1 MFFSEK
7 EMEDGMK
14 EDSTRKRRVA
24 IAAVLV
30 LALFALGRFLQH
42 PPSAM
47 DVLSGATQ
55 KTQTAELAEHYAL
68 GMPQDMERGEQDA
81 IVALAAGQETQDGLP
96 DSVLLTVSEQDEAAQ
111 TYARKLARKLARELE
126 RNGTDCRVQ
135 TRSDALLRA
144 FAKEGK
150 LQMFLIARDQIGRKQ
165 TQAYT
170 VQELTREEME
180 AVR

>member
-1 MFFSEK
+1 
-7 EMEDGMK
+7 MK
-14 EDSTRKRRVA
+14 ENSTRKRRFT

-55 KTQTAELAEHYAL
+55 KTQSAELADTYAL
-68 GMPQDMERGEQDA
+68 GMSQDMERSEQQTIA
-81 IVALAAGQETQDGLP
+81 VLAVGQEAQDSLP
-96 DSVLLTVSEQDEAAQ
+96 DKVLLAVSEEDEAAQ
-111 TYARKLARKLARELE
+111 KYARKLARELE
-126 RNGTDCRVQ
+126 ENGADCHVQ
-135 TRSDALLRA
+135 TQSDAMLRA

-150 LQMFLIARDQIGRKQ
+150 LQLFLIARDQIGRNQ

-170 VQELTREEME
+170 IQELTREEME

>member
-1 MFFSEK
+1 
-7 EMEDGMK
+7 MK
-14 EDSTRKRRVA
+14 ESSTRKRRFA

-30 LALFALGRFLQH
+30 LVLFVLGRFLQH

-47 DVLSGATQ
+47 DVLSGATK
-55 KTQTAELAEHYAL
+55 KTQTAELADTYAL
-68 GMPQDMERGEQDA
+68 GMPQDMERGEQEA
-81 IVALAAGQETQDGLP
+81 VAALAAGQETQDSLP

-111 TYARKLARKLARELE
+111 KYARKLAQKLE

-135 TRSDALLRA
+135 TQSDALLRA

-150 LQMFLIARDQIGRKQ
+150 LQLFLIARDRIGRKQ

>member
-1 MFFSEK
+1 
-7 EMEDGMK
+7 MK
-14 EDSTRKRRVA
+14 EDSTRKRRFA

-30 LALFALGRFLQH
+30 LVLFALGRFLQH

-47 DVLSGATQ
+47 DVLSGATK
-55 KTQTAELAEHYAL
+55 KTQTAELADSYAL
-68 GMPQDMERGEQDA
+68 GMSQDMEHSEQQA
-81 IVALAAGQETQDGLP
+81 IVALAAGQEAQDSLP
-96 DSVLLTVSEQDEAAQ
+96 DTVLLTVSEEDEAAQ
-111 TYARKLARKLARELE
+111 KYARKLARELDE
-126 RNGTDCRVQ
+126 NGADCRVQ
-135 TRSDALLRA
+135 TQSDALLRA

-150 LQMFLIARDQIGRKQ
+150 LQLFLIARDQIGRDQ

>member
-1 MFFSEK
+1 
-7 EMEDGMK
+7 MK
-14 EDSTRKRRVA
+14 EDSTRKRRFA

-30 LALFALGRFLQH
+30 LVLFALGRFLQH

-47 DVLSGATQ
+47 DVLSGATK
-55 KTQTAELAEHYAL
+55 KTQTAELADTYAL
-68 GMPQDMERGEQDA
+68 GMPQDMERREQEA
-81 IVALAAGQETQDGLP
+81 VAALAAGQNTQNGLP

-111 TYARKLARKLARELE
+111 TYARELE

-135 TRSDALLRA
+135 TQSDAMLRA

-150 LQMFLIARDQIGRKQ
+150 LQLFLIARDQIGRKQ
-165 TQAYT
+165 TQTYT

>member
-1 MFFSEK
+1 
-7 EMEDGMK
+7 MK
-14 EDSTRKRRVA
+14 EDSTRKRRFA

-30 LALFALGRFLQH
+30 LVLFALGRFLQH

-47 DVLSGATQ
+47 DVLSGATK
-55 KTQTAELAEHYAL
+55 KTQTAELADTYAL
-68 GMPQDMERGEQDA
+68 GMPQDMERREQEA
-81 IVALAAGQETQDGLP
+81 VAALAAGQNTQSLP
-96 DSVLLTVSEQDEAAQ
+96 DSALLTVSEQDEAAQ
-111 TYARKLARKLARELE
+111 KYARKLARELE

-135 TRSDALLRA
+135 TQSDAMLRA

-150 LQMFLIARDQIGRKQ
+150 LQLFLIARDQIGRKQ

>member
-1 MFFSEK
+1 
-7 EMEDGMK
+7 MK
-14 EDSTRKRRVA
+14 EDPTRKRRFA

-30 LALFALGRFLQH
+30 LVLFALGRFLQH

-47 DVLSGATQ
+47 DILSGATK
-55 KTQTAELAEHYAL
+55 KTQTAELADTYAL
-68 GMPQDMERGEQDA
+68 GMPQDMERREQEA
-81 IVALAAGQETQDGLP
+81 VAALAAGQNTQSLP

-111 TYARKLARKLARELE
+111 TYARKLARALE

-135 TRSDALLRA
+135 TQSDALLRA

-150 LQMFLIARDQIGRKQ
+150 LQLFLIARDQIGRKQ
-165 TQAYT
+165 TQAYSI
-170 VQELTREEME
+170 QELTREEME

>member
-1 MFFSEK
+1 
-7 EMEDGMK
+7 MK
-14 EDSTRKRRVA
+14 ENSTRKRRFT

-47 DVLSGATQ
+47 NVLSGATK
-55 KTQTAELAEHYAL
+55 KTQSAELADTYAL
-68 GMPQDMERGEQDA
+68 GMSQDMERSEQQTIA
-81 IVALAAGQETQDGLP
+81 VLAVGQEAQDSLP
-96 DSVLLTVSEQDEAAQ
+96 DKVLLAVSEEDEAAQ
-111 TYARKLARKLARELE
+111 KYARKLARELE
-126 RNGTDCRVQ
+126 ENGADCHVQ
-135 TRSDALLRA
+135 TQSDAMLRA

-150 LQMFLIARDQIGRKQ
+150 LQLFLIARDQIGRNQ

-170 VQELTREEME
+170 IQELTREEME

>member
-1 MFFSEK
+1 
-7 EMEDGMK
+7 MK
-14 EDSTRKRRVA
+14 EDSTRKRRFA

-30 LALFALGRFLQH
+30 LVLFALGRFLQH

-47 DVLSGATQ
+47 DVLSGATK
-55 KTQTAELAEHYAL
+55 KTQTAELADTYAL
-68 GMPQDMERGEQDA
+68 GMPQDMERREQEA
-81 IVALAAGQETQDGLP
+81 VAALAAGQNTQSLP

-111 TYARKLARKLARELE
+111 TYARKLARALE

-135 TRSDALLRA
+135 TQSDAMLRA

-150 LQMFLIARDQIGRKQ
+150 LQLFLIARDQIGRKQ

>member
-1 MFFSEK
+1 
-7 EMEDGMK
+7 ME
-14 EDSTRKRRVA
+14 ENSTRKRRFA

-30 LALFALGRFLQH
+30 LALFVLGRFLQH

-55 KTQTAELAEHYAL
+55 KTQTAELADSYAL
-68 GMPQDMERGEQDA
+68 GMSQDMERSEQQA
-81 IVALAAGQETQDGLP
+81 IAALAAGQEAQDSLP
-96 DSVLLTVSEQDEAAQ
+96 DTVLLTVSEEDEAAQ
-111 TYARKLARKLARELE
+111 KYARKLARELDE
-126 RNGTDCRVQ
+126 NGVDCRVQ
-135 TRSDALLRA
+135 TQSDAMLRA

-150 LQMFLIARDQIGRKQ
+150 LQLFVIARDQIGRNQ

>member
-1 MFFSEK
+1 
-7 EMEDGMK
+7 MK
-14 EDSTRKRRVA
+14 ESSTRKRRFA

-30 LALFALGRFLQH
+30 LVLFALGRFLQH

-47 DVLSGATQ
+47 DVLSGATK
-55 KTQTAELAEHYAL
+55 KTQTAELADTYAL
-68 GMPQDMERGEQDA
+68 GMPQDMERREQEA
-81 IVALAAGQETQDGLP
+81 VAALAAGQNTQSLP

-111 TYARKLARKLARELE
+111 TYARKLARELE

-135 TRSDALLRA
+135 TQSDALLRA

-150 LQMFLIARDQIGRKQ
+150 LQLFLIARDQIGRKQ
-165 TQAYT
+165 TQAYSI
-170 VQELTREEME
+170 QELTREEME

>member
-1 MFFSEK
+1 
-7 EMEDGMK
+7 MK
-14 EDSTRKRRVA
+14 EDPTRKRRFA

-30 LALFALGRFLQH
+30 LVLFALGRFLQH

-47 DVLSGATQ
+47 DVLSGATK
-55 KTQTAELAEHYAL
+55 KTQTAELADTYAL
-68 GMPQDMERGEQDA
+68 GMPQDMERREQEA
-81 IVALAAGQETQDGLP
+81 VAALAAGQNTQSLP

-111 TYARKLARKLARELE
+111 TYARKLARALE

-135 TRSDALLRA
+135 TQSDALLRA

-150 LQMFLIARDQIGRKQ
+150 LQLFLIARDQIGRKQ

>member
-1 MFFSEK
+1 
-7 EMEDGMK
+7 MK
-14 EDSTRKRRVA
+14 ESSTRKRRFA

-30 LALFALGRFLQH
+30 LVLFALGRFLQH

-47 DVLSGATQ
+47 DVLSGATK

-111 TYARKLARKLARELE
+111 TYARKLE

>member
-68 GMPQDMERGEQDA
+68 GMPQDMERGEQEA
-81 IVALAAGQETQDGLP
+81 VAALAAGQETQDSLP
-96 DSVLLTVSEQDEAAQ
+96 ESVLLTVSEQDEAAQ
-111 TYARKLARKLARELE
+111 KYARKLAQKLE

>member
-1 MFFSEK
+1 
-7 EMEDGMK
+7 MK

-47 DVLSGATQ
+47 DVLSGATK
-55 KTQTAELAEHYAL
+55 KTQTAELVDIYAL
-68 GMPQDMERGEQDA
+68 GMPQDMERREQEA
-81 IVALAAGQETQDGLP
+81 VAALATGQNTQNGLP

-111 TYARKLARKLARELE
+111 TYARKLARELE

-135 TRSDALLRA
+135 KQSDTMLRA

-150 LQMFLIARDQIGRKQ
+150 LQLFLIARDQIGRKQ

>member
-1 MFFSEK
+1 
-7 EMEDGMK
+7 MK
-14 EDSTRKRRVA
+14 ESSTRKRRFA

-30 LALFALGRFLQH
+30 LVLFALGRFLQH

-47 DVLSGATQ
+47 DVLSGATK
-55 KTQTAELAEHYAL
+55 KTQTVELADAYAL
-68 GMPQDMERGEQDA
+68 GMPQDMERGEQEA
-81 IVALAAGQETQDGLP
+81 VAALASGQETQDGLP

-111 TYARKLARKLARELE
+111 KYARKLAQKLE

-135 TRSDALLRA
+135 TQSDALLRA

-150 LQMFLIARDQIGRKQ
+150 LQLFLIARDRIGRKQ

>member
-1 MFFSEK
+1 
-7 EMEDGMK
+7 MK
-14 EDSTRKRRVA
+14 ESSTRKRRFA

-30 LALFALGRFLQH
+30 LVLFALGRFLQH

-47 DVLSGATQ
+47 DVLSGATK
-55 KTQTAELAEHYAL
+55 KTQTAELADAYAL
-68 GMPQDMERGEQDA
+68 GMPQDMERGEQEA
-81 IVALAAGQETQDGLP
+81 VAALAAGQETQDDLP
-96 DSVLLTVSEQDEAAQ
+96 ESVLLTVSEQDEAAQ
-111 TYARKLARKLARELE
+111 KYARKLAQKLEH
-126 RNGTDCRVQ
+126 NGTDCRVQ
-135 TRSDALLRA
+135 TQSDALLRA

-150 LQMFLIARDQIGRKQ
+150 LQLFLIACDRIGRKQ

>member
-1 MFFSEK
+1 
-7 EMEDGMK
+7 MK
-14 EDSTRKRRVA
+14 EDSTRKRRFA

-30 LALFALGRFLQH
+30 LVLFALGRFLQH

-55 KTQTAELAEHYAL
+55 KTQTAELADTYAL
-68 GMPQDMERGEQDA
+68 GMPQDMERREQEA
-81 IVALAAGQETQDGLP
+81 VAALAAGQNTQSLP

-111 TYARKLARKLARELE
+111 TYARKLARALE

-135 TRSDALLRA
+135 TQSDAMLRA

-150 LQMFLIARDQIGRKQ
+150 LQLFLIARDQIGRKQ

>member
-1 MFFSEK
+1 
-7 EMEDGMK
+7 MK
-14 EDSTRKRRVA
+14 ENSTRKRRFA

-42 PPSAM
+42 PPSVM
-47 DVLSGATQ
+47 DVLSGATK
-55 KTQTAELAEHYAL
+55 KTQTAELADAYAL
-68 GMPQDMERGEQDA
+68 GMSQDIQIDDKQIIIA
-81 IVALAAGQETQDGLP
+81 VAAGQETQSKLSDNEIQ
-96 DSVLLTVSEQDEAAQ
+96 LTVSKEDEAAQ
-111 TYARKLARKLARELE
+111 KYARKLARALE
-126 RNGTDCRVQ
+126 QHGTDCRVQ
-135 TRSDALLRA
+135 TQPDAMLRA

-150 LQMFLIARDQIGRKQ
+150 LQLFLLACDQIGEKQ

>member
-1 MFFSEK
+1 
-7 EMEDGMK
+7 MK

-30 LALFALGRFLQH
+30 LVLFALGRFLQH

-47 DVLSGATQ
+47 DVLSGATK
-55 KTQTAELAEHYAL
+55 KTQIAELADTYAL
-68 GMPQDMERGEQDA
+68 GMPQDMERREQEA
-81 IVALAAGQETQDGLP
+81 VAALAAGQNTQSLP

-111 TYARKLARKLARELE
+111 TYARKLARELE

-135 TRSDALLRA
+135 TQSDAMLRA

-150 LQMFLIARDQIGRKQ
+150 LQLFLIARDQIGRKQ

>member
-1 MFFSEK
+1 
-7 EMEDGMK
+7 MK

-47 DVLSGATQ
+47 DVLSGATK
-55 KTQTAELAEHYAL
+55 KTQTAELADAYAL
-68 GMPQDMERGEQDA
+68 GMPQDMERGEQEA
-81 IVALAAGQETQDGLP
+81 VAALATGQETQDSLP

-111 TYARKLARKLARELE
+111 KYARKLAQKLE
-126 RNGTDCRVQ
+126 RNGTDCCVQ
-135 TRSDALLRA
+135 TQSDALLRA

-150 LQMFLIARDQIGRKQ
+150 LQLFLIARDRIGRKQ

>member
-1 MFFSEK
+1 
-7 EMEDGMK
+7 MK
-14 EDSTRKRRVA
+14 ENSTRKRRFA

-47 DVLSGATQ
+47 DVLSGATK
-55 KTQTAELAEHYAL
+55 KTQSAELADTYAL
-68 GMPQDMERGEQDA
+68 GMSQDMERSEQQTIA
-81 IVALAAGQETQDGLP
+81 VLAVGQEAQDSLP
-96 DSVLLTVSEQDEAAQ
+96 DKVLLTVSEEDEAAQ
-111 TYARKLARKLARELE
+111 KYARKLARELE
-126 RNGTDCRVQ
+126 ENGADCHVQ
-135 TRSDALLRA
+135 TQSDAMLRA

-150 LQMFLIARDQIGRKQ
+150 LQLFLIARDQIGRNQ

-170 VQELTREEME
+170 IQELTREEME

>member
-1 MFFSEK
+1 
-7 EMEDGMK
+7 MK
-14 EDSTRKRRVA
+14 ESSTRKRRFA

-30 LALFALGRFLQH
+30 LVLFALGWFLQH

-47 DVLSGATQ
+47 DVLSGATK
-55 KTQTAELAEHYAL
+55 KTQTAELADAYAL
-68 GMPQDMERGEQDA
+68 GMPQDMERREQEA
-81 IVALAAGQETQDGLP
+81 VAALAAGQETQDSLP

-111 TYARKLARKLARELE
+111 KYARKLAQKLE
-126 RNGTDCRVQ
+126 RSGTDCRVQ
-135 TRSDALLRA
+135 TQSDALLRA

-150 LQMFLIARDQIGRKQ
+150 LQLFLIARDRIGRKQ

>member
-1 MFFSEK
+1 
-7 EMEDGMK
+7 MK
-14 EDSTRKRRVA
+14 EDSTRKRRFA

-30 LALFALGRFLQH
+30 LVLFALGRFLQH

-55 KTQTAELAEHYAL
+55 KTQTAELADSYAL
-68 GMPQDMERGEQDA
+68 GMSQDMERSEQRA
-81 IVALAAGQETQDGLP
+81 IAALAAGQEARDSLP
-96 DSVLLTVSEQDEAAQ
+96 DTVLLTVSEEDEAAQ
-111 TYARKLARKLARELE
+111 KYARKLARELDE
-126 RNGTDCRVQ
+126 NGADCRVQ
-135 TRSDALLRA
+135 TQSDAMLRA

-150 LQMFLIARDQIGRKQ
+150 LQLFVIARDQIGRNQ

-170 VQELTREEME
+170 VQKLTREEME

>member
-1 MFFSEK
+1 
-7 EMEDGMK
+7 MK
-14 EDSTRKRRVA
+14 ESSTRKRRFA

-81 IVALAAGQETQDGLP
+81 IVALDAGQETQDGLP
-96 DSVLLTVSEQDEAAQ
+96 DSVLLTVSEEDEAAQ
-111 TYARKLARKLARELE
+111 TYARKLARALE
-126 RNGTDCRVQ
+126 RSGTDCRVQ
-135 TRSDALLRA
+135 TQSDAMLRA

-150 LQMFLIARDQIGRKQ
+150 LQLFLIARDQIGRKQ
-165 TQAYT
+165 TQAYI

>member
-1 MFFSEK
+1 
-7 EMEDGMK
+7 MK
-14 EDSTRKRRVA
+14 EDSTRKRRFA

-30 LALFALGRFLQH
+30 LVLLALGRFLQH

-47 DVLSGATQ
+47 DVLSGATK
-55 KTQTAELAEHYAL
+55 KTQTAELADTYAL
-68 GMPQDMERGEQDA
+68 GMPQDMERREQEA
-81 IVALAAGQETQDGLP
+81 VAALAAGQNTQSLP

-111 TYARKLARKLARELE
+111 TYARKLARELE

-135 TRSDALLRA
+135 TQSDAMLRA

-150 LQMFLIARDQIGRKQ
+150 LQLFLIARDQIGRKQ

>member
-1 MFFSEK
+1 
-7 EMEDGMK
+7 MK
-14 EDSTRKRRVA
+14 ESSTRKRRFA

-30 LALFALGRFLQH
+30 LVLFALGRFLQH

-55 KTQTAELAEHYAL
+55 KTQTAELADTYAL
-68 GMPQDMERGEQDA
+68 GMPQDMEREEQEA
-81 IVALAAGQETQDGLP
+81 VAALAAGQETQDDLP

-111 TYARKLARKLARELE
+111 KYARKLAQKLE
-126 RNGTDCRVQ
+126 RNGTDCCVQ
-135 TRSDALLRA
+135 TQADALLRA

-150 LQMFLIARDQIGRKQ
+150 LQLFLIACDRIGRKQ

>member
-1 MFFSEK
+1 
-7 EMEDGMK
+7 ME
-14 EDSTRKRRVA
+14 ENSTRKRRFA

-47 DVLSGATQ
+47 DVLSSATQ
-55 KTQTAELAEHYAL
+55 KTQTAELADTYAL
-68 GMPQDMERGEQDA
+68 GISQDMERGEQQA
-81 IVALAAGQETQDGLP
+81 VAALAAGQEAQDSLP
-96 DSVLLTVSEQDEAAQ
+96 DTVLLTVSEEDEAAQ
-111 TYARKLARKLARELE
+111 KYARKLVRELNE
-126 RNGTDCRVQ
+126 NGADCRVQ
-135 TRSDALLRA
+135 TQSDAMLRA

-150 LQMFLIARDQIGRKQ
+150 LQLFVIARDQIGRNQ

>member
-1 MFFSEK
+1 
-7 EMEDGMK
+7 MK
-14 EDSTRKRRVA
+14 ESSTRKRRFA

-30 LALFALGRFLQH
+30 LVLFALGRFLQH

-47 DVLSGATQ
+47 DVLSGATK
-55 KTQTAELAEHYAL
+55 KTQTAELADAYAL
-68 GMPQDMERGEQDA
+68 GMPQDMERREQEA
-81 IVALAAGQETQDGLP
+81 VAALAAGRETQDSRP

-111 TYARKLARKLARELE
+111 KYARKLAQKLE
-126 RNGTDCRVQ
+126 RSGTDCRVQ
-135 TRSDALLRA
+135 TQSDALLRA

-150 LQMFLIARDQIGRKQ
+150 LQLFLIARDQIGRKQ

>member
-1 MFFSEK
+1 
-7 EMEDGMK
+7 MK
-14 EDSTRKRRVA
+14 ENSTRKRRFA

-30 LALFALGRFLQH
+30 LVLFALGRFLQH

-47 DVLSGATQ
+47 DVLSGATK
-55 KTQTAELAEHYAL
+55 KTQTAELADAYAL
-68 GMPQDMERGEQDA
+68 GMPQDMERGEQKA
-81 IVALAAGQETQDGLP
+81 VAALAAGQETQDSLP
-96 DSVLLTVSEQDEAAQ
+96 ESVLLTVSEQDEAAQ
-111 TYARKLARKLARELE
+111 KYARKLAQKLE

>member
-1 MFFSEK
+1 
-7 EMEDGMK
+7 MK
-14 EDSTRKRRVA
+14 ESSTRKRRFA
-24 IAAVLV
+24 IAAVLILV
-30 LALFALGRFLQH
+30 LFALGRFLQH

-47 DVLSGATQ
+47 DVLSGAT
-55 KTQTAELAEHYAL
+55 KKMQTAELADAYAL
-68 GMPQDMERGEQDA
+68 GMPQDMERGEQETVA
-81 IVALAAGQETQDGLP
+81 ALAVGQETQDSLP
-96 DSVLLTVSEQDEAAQ
+96 ESVLLTVSEQDEAAQ
-111 TYARKLARKLARELE
+111 KYARKLAQKLE

-135 TRSDALLRA
+135 TQSDALLRA

-150 LQMFLIARDQIGRKQ
+150 LQLFLIARDRIGRKQ

>member
-1 MFFSEK
+1 
-7 EMEDGMK
+7 MK
-14 EDSTRKRRVA
+14 ESSTRKRRFA

-47 DVLSGATQ
+47 DVLSGATK
-55 KTQTAELAEHYAL
+55 KTQTAELEDTYAL
-68 GMPQDMERGEQDA
+68 GMPQDMERREQEA
-81 IVALAAGQETQDGLP
+81 VAALAAGQNTQSLP

-111 TYARKLARKLARELE
+111 TYARKLARELE

-135 TRSDALLRA
+135 TQSDAMLRA

-150 LQMFLIARDQIGRKQ
+150 LQLFLIARDQIGRKQ

>member
-1 MFFSEK
+1 
-7 EMEDGMK
+7 MK
-14 EDSTRKRRVA
+14 EDSTRKRRFA

-30 LALFALGRFLQH
+30 LVLFALGRFLQH

-47 DVLSGATQ
+47 DVLSGAT
-55 KTQTAELAEHYAL
+55 KRTQTAELADAYAL
-68 GMPQDMERGEQDA
+68 GMPQDMERGEQEA
-81 IVALAAGQETQDGLP
+81 VAALAAGQETQDSLP

-111 TYARKLARKLARELE
+111 KYARELE

-135 TRSDALLRA
+135 TQSDAMLRA

-150 LQMFLIARDQIGRKQ
+150 LQLFLIARDQIGRKQ

>member
-1 MFFSEK
+1 
-7 EMEDGMK
+7 MK
-14 EDSTRKRRVA
+14 ENSTRKRRFA

-30 LALFALGRFLQH
+30 LVLFALGRFLQH

-47 DVLSGATQ
+47 DVLSGATK
-55 KTQTAELAEHYAL
+55 KTQTAELADTYAL
-68 GMPQDMERGEQDA
+68 GMSQDMKRGEQQA
-81 IVALAAGQETQDGLP
+81 IAAVAAGQETQDSLP
-96 DSVLLTVSEQDEAAQ
+96 DSVLLTVSEEDEAAQ
-111 TYARKLARKLARELE
+111 KYARKLAQELE
-126 RNGTDCRVQ
+126 RHGTDCRVQ
-135 TRSDALLRA
+135 TQSDALLRA

-150 LQMFLIARDQIGRKQ
+150 LQLFVIARDQIGRNQ